1 MEGSENN
8 LILILVVGTGGMLML
23 AGAIIFFVIYYQKR
37 MLQNRIATQQLE
49 ADYQRQLLQ
58 STIDSQEKERKR
70 IASDLHDGVGA
81 MLSAAKLNLNML
93 RSGTIPAEE
102 LTEAIGETKEMIDD
116 TIDTVRRIS
125 KDLLPSSLEAFGL
138 SKAVQELCEKL
149 DNPQTR
155 VTFNENNEPHSLS
168 QQEELLIFRM
178 IQELINNALK
188 HAEASEIA
196 VQLDWGK
203 PLSVV
208 VTDDGKGFNL
218 EETRKDI
225 KKGVG
230 LYSIENRASLVGGEV
245 EFQSKPGEGS
255 TVKIIISKDN
265 EQDQSLHS

>member
-1 MEGSENN
+1 MDNAATN
-8 LILILVVGTGGMLML
+8 IIALLIVGTSVMLLL

-37 MLQNRIATQQLE
+37 MLQNKIATQELE

-93 RSGTIPAEE
+93 RSGTIPMEE
-102 LTEAIGETKEMIDD
+102 LSEAIGETKEMIDD

-138 SKAVQELCEKL
+138 SKAVEELCTKL
-149 DNPQTR
+149 DNPQTS
-155 VTFNENNEPHSLS
+155 VKFEEKNEPHTLS

-196 VQLDWGK
+196 VYLDWGK
-203 PLSVV
+203 PLTIV

-218 EETRKDI
+218 EEIRGDI

-230 LYSIENRASLVGGEV
+230 LYSIENRASLIGGDV
-245 EFQSKPGEGS
+245 EFKSEPGTGS
-255 TVKIIISKDN
+255 TVKIIIKKEH